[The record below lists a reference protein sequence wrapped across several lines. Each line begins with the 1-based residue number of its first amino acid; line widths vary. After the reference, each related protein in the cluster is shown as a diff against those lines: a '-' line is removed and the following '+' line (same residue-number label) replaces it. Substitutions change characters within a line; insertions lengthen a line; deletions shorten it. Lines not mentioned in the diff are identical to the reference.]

1 MFQVQARAQCDK
13 NVTCPSLVLC
23 IYEALWDPA
32 WQKLLYWMGQIAAC
46 LTDLICLIEQRDAFG
61 FTSPSKA
68 ADSASVKKRGRGEK
82 GKGKEKHPRDIS
94 TATGDH
100 LHTLERLP
108 GALFI
113 SFKTSYSLL
122 QRAGAF
128 RSLAANNGCELGKSV
143 NCRRHWSGAELGRW
157 LESTDASCWDLFGP
171 DNTADPIFPQNPE
184 HASLN
189 AHTFIRS
196 RFCQLIMATWLST
209 PPLFSAAACEHKDE
223 PGYHCAWSEFYLE
236 LHMLLQPALKGW
248 C

>member
-113 SFKTSYSLL
+113 SFKLL
-122 QRAGAF
+122 IHCCSARALSG
-128 RSLAANNGCELGKSV
+128 
-143 NCRRHWSGAELGRW
+143 HWLPTMA
-157 LESTDASCWDLFGP
+157 
-171 DNTADPIFPQNPE
+171 
-184 HASLN
+184 ASLEN
-189 AHTFIRS
+189 LSTVAVIDQEQNSADDWSPLMPAVGT
-196 RFCQLIMATWLST
+196 CLALTTQLIQ
-209 PPLFSAAACEHKDE
+209 FSLRIQSM
-223 PGYHCAWSEFYLE
+223 PV
-236 LHMLLQPALKGW
+236 
-248 C
+248 